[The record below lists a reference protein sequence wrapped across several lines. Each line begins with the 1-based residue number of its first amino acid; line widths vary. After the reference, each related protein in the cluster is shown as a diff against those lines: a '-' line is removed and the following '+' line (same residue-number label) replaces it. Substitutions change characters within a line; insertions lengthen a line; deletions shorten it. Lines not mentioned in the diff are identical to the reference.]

1 MRTVWPAQR
10 ARFNSMQVKEL
21 RLARFSSEKSR
32 TVLRGI
38 ECFVRSFFRG
48 TKISAGRPGRP
59 GPENIWH
66 RGFAAELFQS
76 YEQFRSGVYD
86 MAARLSSGPEILG
99 LKIGAQSA
107 RPLEFYI
114 RNSAWIT
121 GWNSVPYSFQ
131 SRFPPGAETPP
142 GDCSEARRIRSNY
155 VVPTLV
161 SHFSTVS

>member
-1 MRTVWPAQR
+1 
-10 ARFNSMQVKEL
+10 
-21 RLARFSSEKSR
+21 
-32 TVLRGI
+32 
-38 ECFVRSFFRG
+38 
-48 TKISAGRPGRP
+48 
-59 GPENIWH
+59 
-66 RGFAAELFQS
+66 
-76 YEQFRSGVYD
+76 

-131 SRFPPGAETPP
+131 LRFSSGDETLP
-142 GDCSEARRIRSNY
+142 GDCLEARRIRSNY

-161 SHFSTVS
+161 SHFYTVSRGSWILMSRKLGAGAFASCSGERRILALYAGIGTGAHRS